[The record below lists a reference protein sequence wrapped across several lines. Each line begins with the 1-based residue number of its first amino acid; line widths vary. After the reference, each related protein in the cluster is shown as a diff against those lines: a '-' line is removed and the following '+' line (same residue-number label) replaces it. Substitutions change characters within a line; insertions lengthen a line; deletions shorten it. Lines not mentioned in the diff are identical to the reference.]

1 MSATVRIGTSGW
13 AYKDWAGS
21 FYEDGTRTADYLTR
35 YAETF
40 SVVEVDS
47 TFYGIPRRSVVEG
60 WAAKTP
66 SGFVL
71 SPKVPGIVTHG
82 AGGRGERI
90 DVTRVLRDTESLAAF
105 LDALEPLGDKLGPLV
120 FQFPYFRV
128 GTLVL
133 GDFLERLATV
143 LDGIRSRPGSSGK
156 RVAVEIRN
164 KSWLTESY
172 LECLAT
178 RGVGSVM
185 VDHPYMPP
193 PLAQLRIGMVTADF
207 AYVRLLGD
215 RYAIEKKTTTWGK
228 IVQDQGERLDD
239 WADAIDTI
247 ARRPGVHDIYA
258 FSNNHYAGHAPET
271 CRQLQAR
278 VSSRGMAEI

>member
-13 AYKDWAGS
+13 AYKDWVGP
-21 FYEDGTRTADYLTR
+21 FYADGTCAADYLPQ

-47 TFYGIPRRSVVEG
+47 TFYGIPRRSTVES

-66 SGFVL
+66 PGFVL

-82 AGGRGERI
+82 TDGRGQRI
-90 DVTRVLRDTESLAAF
+90 DVTRVLRDTDSLAAF
-105 LDALEPLGDKLGPLV
+105 LDVLEPLGDKLGPLV

-133 GDFLERLATV
+133 SDFLERLALV
-143 LDGIRSRPGSSGK
+143 LDGVRGQLGESGK
-156 RVAVEIRN
+156 RAAVEIRN
-164 KSWLTESY
+164 KAWLTETY
-172 LECLAT
+172 LQCLAT
-178 RGVGSVM
+178 RRIGSVM
-185 VDHPYMPP
+185 VDHPYMPL

-215 RYAIEKKTTTWGK
+215 RYAIEKKTKSWEK
-228 IVQDQGERLDD
+228 IVEDQGERLDD
-239 WADAIDTI
+239 WAEAIDAIG
-247 ARRPGVHDIYA
+247 RRPGMRDIYA

-271 CRQLQAR
+271 CRTTP
-278 VSSRGMAEI
+278 SPG